1 MAHSASDA
9 ANAGAMVVH
18 TTEDTPVGDGDPI
31 CELAHVEGAIEA
43 VTAGAKVIGRVMVL
57 ALQVEN
63 AFRNRI
69 SVTDKVAD
77 LRARLLRHYGEGTKS
92 TGYRRAMTEL
102 AHAATLAVVHLC
114 GAEEEGGS
122 SLAVLGQ
129 GRLTQHTAGTL
140 AGSAVA
146 TFGQIMARGP
156 ASWRRKNEPLAVLGE
171 YMRDRVRFT
180 HPRFTSSLLPFT
192 TPQDTRLS
200 TDLVY
205 QLMLRMDPKS
215 AGFED
220 GAVGKDAKADA
231 ERSVR
236 ETVAPQ
242 HNRDV
247 RREQDDIEAAG
258 KRLVEQLSRHSDQ
271 LRIAPHREQHSGT
284 ELGSKKRKSRVGTDQ
299 GHADRAVVGGG
310 GGGGG
315 GAPGAGACAPL
326 GAGTGAALRTM
337 LKIGYFLLNW

>member
-1 MAHSASDA
+1 MLTETINKCLLHVHTCNKHMAHSASDA

-77 LRARLLRHYGEGTKS
+77 LRARLLRHYGEDTKS

-140 AGSAVA
+140 ASSAVA

-156 ASWRRKNEPLAVLGE
+156 ASRQRKNEPLAVLAE

-215 AGFED
+215 AGFQD

-247 RREQDDIEAAG
+247 RREQDA
-258 KRLVEQLSRHSDQ
+258 KHPVR
-271 LRIAPHREQHSGT
+271 
-284 ELGSKKRKSRVGTDQ
+284 RVSTTHLQPLQDL
-299 GHADRAVVGGG
+299 GGG
-310 GGGGG
+310 QVAQCGLRLGRHLEDAVENVTWAVLTVKCYGQ
-315 GAPGAGACAPL
+315 ARQIPQSPGFFSPS
-326 GAGTGAALRTM
+326 
-337 LKIGYFLLNW
+337 